1 MKKQSTQISNTNI
14 KKTSMNLVRIINY
27 IYMIDL
33 KITFGILYA
42 EPKAAKSDFIF

>member
-1 MKKQSTQISNTNI
+1 
-14 KKTSMNLVRIINY
+14 MNLVRILI